1 MTKNIKRLLEIFK
14 FWVAFLDLWTNQSQ
28 NMFRHDFQE
37 RGMEMNL
44 QTGFLNDIQVKR
56 AMEDAKMT
64 ICPFR
69 PDNLTPIGYNL
80 SYSRFIVSIRKK
92 TFAKIYHKN
101 NEWFFF
107 LKPAETVLI
116 LTRESIWVSKF
127 IGGTF
132 HSKVSLVT
140 KGLGHVSTTLD
151 PGWQGQLLVPLN
163 NPTKEKIKVVIAK
176 DQNGVMEYDSF
187 ITMVLYW
194 SAEASLNEKMDNKSA
209 RIEILEEIIE
219 KKKTSKDD
227 EKLREI
233 IKELRDSAGHTE
245 IYENLNDPTK
255 RKDKIK
261 EFENSHMELLR
272 KMDGQF
278 DHINRISTRNYNS
291 SMIAF
296 MVLTIFLIA
305 VIVGLITFGFH
316 YKNGEYGEY
325 VNYIVSALVPF
336 VILGLTHVKS
346 KYI

>member
-1 MTKNIKRLLEIFK
+1 MGL
-14 FWVAFLDLWTNQSQ
+14 
-28 NMFRHDFQE
+28 
-37 RGMEMNL
+37 
-44 QTGFLNDIQVKR
+44 LNDVQVKR
-56 AMEDAKMT
+56 AMADDKMA

-69 PDNLTPIGYNL
+69 LDNLTPIGYNL

-151 PGWQGQLLVPLN
+151 PGWQGQLLVPMN
-163 NPTKEKIKVVIAK
+163 NPTKEKVKVVIAR
-176 DQNGVMEYDSF
+176 DCNGVMKYETF

-194 SAEASLNEKMDNKSA
+194 TAEASLNERMDNTSA
-209 RIEILEEIIE
+209 RIEILEEILE
-219 KKKTSKDD
+219 KKKSSKDY
-227 EKLREI
+227 EKLTEI
-233 IKELRDSAGHTE
+233 IKDLKDSTGHVELYG
-245 IYENLNDPTK
+245 NLNDPSK
-255 RKDKIK
+255 RNAKIK
-261 EFENSHMELLR
+261 EFENSHEELLR
-272 KMDGQF
+272 KMDDQF
-278 DHINRISTRNYNS
+278 DKINKISTRNNNLRMMGFVVS
-291 SMIAF
+291 
-296 MVLTIFLIA
+296 VVFLFA

-316 YKNGEYGEY
+316 YNDGKYREY

-336 VILGLTHVKS
+336 IILGLTHVKG

>member
-1 MTKNIKRLLEIFK
+1 
-14 FWVAFLDLWTNQSQ
+14 
-28 NMFRHDFQE
+28 
-37 RGMEMNL
+37 MNL
-44 QTGFLNDIQVKR
+44 QQMGFLNDIQVKR
-56 AMEDAKMT
+56 AIADDRMA

-69 PDNLTPIGYNL
+69 LDNLTPIGYNL

-151 PGWQGQLLVPLN
+151 PGWQGQLLVPMN
-163 NPTKEKIKVVIAK
+163 NPTKEKIKVVIAR
-176 DQNGVMEYDSF
+176 DCNGAMEYETF

-194 SAEASLNEKMDNKSA
+194 AVEASLNERMNNSSA
-209 RIEILEEIIE
+209 RIEILEEILE
-219 KKKTSKDD
+219 KKKNSRDY
-227 EKLREI
+227 EKLTEI
-233 IKELRDSAGHTE
+233 IKDLKDSTGHIELYG
-245 IYENLNDPTK
+245 NLNDPIK
-255 RKDKIK
+255 RNAKIK
-261 EFENSHMELLR
+261 EFENSHKELLR
-272 KMDGQF
+272 KMDDQF
-278 DHINRISTRNYNS
+278 NQINKISTRNYNLRMMFFGVS
-291 SMIAF
+291 
-296 MVLTIFLIA
+296 VVFLFA

-316 YKNGEYGEY
+316 YNSGKYREY

-336 VILGLTHVKS
+336 VIMGLTHVKG

>member
-1 MTKNIKRLLEIFK
+1 MN
-14 FWVAFLDLWTNQSQ
+14 
-28 NMFRHDFQE
+28 FQQM
-37 RGMEMNL
+37 GL
-44 QTGFLNDIQVKR
+44 LNDVQVKR
-56 AMEDAKMT
+56 AIADDKMA

-69 PDNLTPIGYNL
+69 LDNLTPIGYNL

-151 PGWQGQLLVPLN
+151 PGWQGQLLVPMN
-163 NPTKEKIKVVIAK
+163 NPTKEKVKVVIAR
-176 DQNGVMEYDSF
+176 DCNGVMKYETF

-194 SAEASLNEKMDNKSA
+194 TAEASLNERMDNTSA
-209 RIEILEEIIE
+209 RIEILEEILE
-219 KKKTSKDD
+219 KKKSSKDY
-227 EKLREI
+227 EKLTEI
-233 IKELRDSAGHTE
+233 IKDLKDSTGHVELYG
-245 IYENLNDPTK
+245 NLNDPSK
-255 RKDKIK
+255 RNAKIK
-261 EFENSHMELLR
+261 EFENSHEELLR
-272 KMDGQF
+272 KMDDQF
-278 DHINRISTRNYNS
+278 DQINKISTRNNNLRMMGFVVS
-291 SMIAF
+291 
-296 MVLTIFLIA
+296 VIFLLA

-316 YKNGEYGEY
+316 YNDGKYREY

-336 VILGLTHVKS
+336 IILGLTHVKG

>member
-1 MTKNIKRLLEIFK
+1 MGI
-14 FWVAFLDLWTNQSQ
+14 Q
-28 NMFRHDFQE
+28 M
-37 RGMEMNL
+37 
-44 QTGFLNDIQVKR
+44 GFLNDIQVKR
-56 AMEDAKMT
+56 AIEDSKMA

-69 PDNLTPIGYNL
+69 NDNLTPIGYNL

-127 IGGTF
+127 VGGTF

-151 PGWQGQLLVPLN
+151 PGWQGQLLVPMN

-176 DQNGVMEYDSF
+176 DENGAVEYETF

-209 RIEILEEIIE
+209 RIEILEEILE
-219 KKKTSKDD
+219 KKKNSKDY

-233 IKELRDSAGHTE
+233 IRELKNSAGHTE
-245 IYENLNDPTK
+245 IYENLNNPTK
-255 RKDKIK
+255 RKEKIK
-261 EFENSHMELLR
+261 EFENSHRELLS
-272 KMDGQF
+272 KMDDQF
-278 DHINRISTRNYNS
+278 NQINKISTRSYNLG
-291 SMIAF
+291 
-296 MVLTIFLIA
+296 MVYFGILTIFLLVA
-305 VIVGLITFGFH
+305 IVGLITFGIH
-316 YKNGEYGEY
+316 YSDGKYKEY
-325 VNYIVSALVPF
+325 VNCIVSVLVPF
-336 VILGLTHVKS
+336 VIFGLTHVKS

>member
-1 MTKNIKRLLEIFK
+1 M
-14 FWVAFLDLWTNQSQ
+14 
-28 NMFRHDFQE
+28 
-37 RGMEMNL
+37 
-44 QTGFLNDIQVKR
+44 GFLNDVQVRR
-56 AMEDAKMT
+56 AMEDDKMA
-64 ICPFR
+64 ICPFKT
-69 PDNLTPIGYNL
+69 DNLTPIGYNL

-151 PGWQGQLLVPLN
+151 PGWQGQLLVPMN
-163 NPTKEKIKVVIAK
+163 NPNKEKVKVVIAR
-176 DQNGVMEYDSF
+176 DCNGVMEYETF

-194 SAEASLNEKMDNKSA
+194 AAEASLNERMDNTSA
-209 RIEILEEIIE
+209 RIEILEEILEE
-219 KKKTSKDD
+219 KKSSKDY
-227 EKLREI
+227 EKLTEI
-233 IKELRDSAGHTE
+233 IKDLKDSTGHIELYG
-245 IYENLNDPTK
+245 NLNDPSK
-255 RKDKIK
+255 RNAKIK
-261 EFENSHMELLR
+261 EFENSHEELLR
-272 KMDGQF
+272 KMDDQF
-278 DHINRISTRNYNS
+278 DQINKISTRNNNLT
-291 SMIAF
+291 MMGFA
-296 MVLTIFLIA
+296 VLVVFLFAI
-305 VIVGLITFGFH
+305 IVGLITFGFH
-316 YKNGEYGEY
+316 YNGGKYREY

>member
-1 MTKNIKRLLEIFK
+1 MYRQMQLTIFIT
-14 FWVAFLDLWTNQSQ
+14 AFVELAQEFL
-28 NMFRHDFQE
+28 HIFQE
-37 RGMEMNL
+37 RRTEMNL
-44 QTGFLNDIQVKR
+44 QMGFLNDIQVKR
-56 AMEDAKMT
+56 AMEDDKMT
-64 ICPFR
+64 ICPFC

-92 TFAKIYHKN
+92 TFAKIHHKN

-140 KGLGHVSTTLD
+140 QGLGHVSTTLD
-151 PGWQGQLLVPLN
+151 PGWQGQLLVPMN

-176 DQNGVMEYDSF
+176 DRNGKMEYGTF

-194 SAEASLNEKMDNKSA
+194 AAEASLNEKMDNRSA
-209 RIEILEEIIE
+209 RIEILEAILE
-219 KKKTSKDD
+219 KKKSSKDY
-227 EKLREI
+227 EKLKEI
-233 IKELRDSAGHTE
+233 IKGLKDSAGHTE

-255 RKDKIK
+255 RREKIK
-261 EFENSHMELLR
+261 EFENSHKELLR
-272 KMDGQF
+272 KMDDQF
-278 DHINRISTRNYNS
+278 DQINKISTRSYN
-291 SMIAF
+291 MRKAAF
-296 MVLTIFLIA
+296 AALAFFSFTI
-305 VIVGLITFGFH
+305 IVGLITFGFNFR
-316 YKNGEYGEY
+316 NGEYKEY

>member
-1 MTKNIKRLLEIFK
+1 MPDIFGG
-14 FWVAFLDLWTNQSQ
+14 FFTLMTNQSES
-28 NMFRHDFQE
+28 MFLHDFQE
-37 RGMEMNL
+37 GGMEMNL
-44 QTGFLNDIQVKR
+44 QTGFLNDVQVKR
-56 AMEDAKMT
+56 AMEDDKMT
-64 ICPFR
+64 IYPFH

-151 PGWQGQLLVPLN
+151 PGWQGQLLVPMN

-176 DQNGVMEYDSF
+176 DRNGAMEYETF

-194 SAEASLNEKMDNKSA
+194 AAEASLNEKMDNRSA
-209 RIEILEEIIE
+209 RIEILEEILE
-219 KKKTSKDD
+219 KKKSNKDY
-227 EKLREI
+227 EKLKEI
-233 IKELRDSAGHTE
+233 IKGLKDSAGHTE

-261 EFENSHMELLR
+261 EFENSHRELLR
-272 KMDGQF
+272 KMDDQF
-278 DHINRISTRNYNS
+278 DQINKISTRNYNLR
-291 SMIAF
+291 MVAF
-296 MVLTIFLIA
+296 GALTVFSFA

-316 YKNGEYGEY
+316 YNNGEYREY
-325 VNYIVSALVPF
+325 VNYLVSALVPF
-336 VILGLTHVKS
+336 VILWLTHVNS
-346 KYI
+346 KYM

>member
-1 MTKNIKRLLEIFK
+1 MN
-14 FWVAFLDLWTNQSQ
+14 SQ
-28 NMFRHDFQE
+28 QM
-37 RGMEMNL
+37 GL
-44 QTGFLNDIQVKR
+44 LNDVQVKR
-56 AMEDAKMT
+56 AMADDKMA

-69 PDNLTPIGYNL
+69 LDNLTPIGYNL

-151 PGWQGQLLVPLN
+151 PGWQGQLLVPMN
-163 NPTKEKIKVVIAK
+163 NPTKEKVKVVIAR
-176 DQNGVMEYDSF
+176 DCNGVMKYETF

-194 SAEASLNEKMDNKSA
+194 TAEASLNERMDNTSA
-209 RIEILEEIIE
+209 RIEILEEILE
-219 KKKTSKDD
+219 KKKSSKDY
-227 EKLREI
+227 EKLTEI
-233 IKELRDSAGHTE
+233 IKDLKDSTGHVELYG
-245 IYENLNDPTK
+245 NLNDPSK
-255 RKDKIK
+255 RNAKIK
-261 EFENSHMELLR
+261 EFENSHEELLR
-272 KMDGQF
+272 KMDDQF
-278 DHINRISTRNYNS
+278 DKINKISTRNNNLRMMGFVVS
-291 SMIAF
+291 
-296 MVLTIFLIA
+296 VVFLFA

-316 YKNGEYGEY
+316 YNDGKYREY

-336 VILGLTHVKS
+336 IILGLTHVKG